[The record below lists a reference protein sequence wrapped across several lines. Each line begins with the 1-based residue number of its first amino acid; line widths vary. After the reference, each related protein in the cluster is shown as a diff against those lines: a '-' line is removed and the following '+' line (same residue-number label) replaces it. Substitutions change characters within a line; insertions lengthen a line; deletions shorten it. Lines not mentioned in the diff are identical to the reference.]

1 MPHKKKDETYPVC
14 CFGSRNCHAYANER
28 CMALESLDP
37 KWTRCP
43 FYKSEDQYEE
53 EDERALARLREKR
66 MTGRLEYYRREK
78 ANDVEKSK

>member
-14 CFGSRNCHAYANER
+14 RFGSRNCHAYANER

-43 FYKSEDQYEE
+43 FYKSADQIEREE
-53 EDERALARLREKR
+53 ARSRKRLHALGLDHLIR
-66 MTGRLEYYRREK
+66 TGKE
-78 ANDVEKSK
+78 NDHVDQ